1 MGFADAVRTCLTNYA
16 TFQGRAVRSE
26 YWYFILFIFIVEIV
40 TYLIDFTIIGYPV
53 LYTIAMIGLILPS
66 LAAGVRR
73 LHDTDRSGWWLLI
86 SFVPLIGTILLIVWF
101 CTRGTDSPNRF
112 G

>member
-1 MGFADAVRTCLTNYA
+1 MGFADAIKTCLGKYA

-26 YWYFILFIFIVEIV
+26 YWYFVLFIFIVEIV
-40 TYLIDFTIIGYPV
+40 TYLVDMGVFGHPI
-53 LYTIAMIGLILPS
+53 LYTIAILALILPS

-73 LHDTDRSGWWLLI
+73 LHDTDRSGWWLFISLI
-86 SFVPLIGTILLIVWF
+86 PLIGSILLIVWF
-101 CTRGTDSPNRF
+101 CTSGTPGANRF